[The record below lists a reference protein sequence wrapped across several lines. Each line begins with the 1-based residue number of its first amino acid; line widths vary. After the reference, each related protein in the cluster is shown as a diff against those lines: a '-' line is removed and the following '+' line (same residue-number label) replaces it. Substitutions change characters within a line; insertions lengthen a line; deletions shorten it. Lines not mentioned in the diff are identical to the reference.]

1 MKICVI
7 TDSLFRM
14 GGAQRVVVDVL
25 NRMIDDNDITVV
37 MPFSNH
43 KNIFKLDDR
52 VKLVNLNELSG
63 SVHKFYRVLGEVN
76 HRTKIFNH
84 RIFNGVMKKSIASKK
99 KRIKFNNFLREN
111 NFDVI
116 VGVQATGL
124 FRFSLIDDDIE
135 ARTVG
140 WVHSTY
146 DAYFN
151 KRAYAMYGYES
162 LVKEVAK
169 KINHLIVL
177 TQKDKNEFDKNFNI
191 NSDVMY
197 NPINIDR
204 NFAPQERDKDKLL
217 FIGRVLINI
226 KGLDRIITIMKK
238 IIAIRPNIHLDIVG
252 DGTDFQKV
260 KSMIEE
266 NNLQN
271 NITMVGRADDLVD
284 YYSKSK
290 LLLMTSRW
298 EGMSM
303 SVLEAFSYA
312 LPAVS
317 FHTNG
322 TDEIITDGKEGYL
335 VDQGNIDTFV
345 SKILE
350 LLDDEN
356 KWNEMS
362 KNCYERANDFD
373 MEVII
378 KKFEN
383 MLEN

>member
-1 MKICVI
+1 
-7 TDSLFRM
+7 
-14 GGAQRVVVDVL
+14 
-25 NRMIDDNDITVV
+25 
-37 MPFSNH
+37 
-43 KNIFKLDDR
+43 
-52 VKLVNLNELSG
+52 
-63 SVHKFYRVLGEVN
+63 
-76 HRTKIFNH
+76 
-84 RIFNGVMKKSIASKK
+84 
-99 KRIKFNNFLREN
+99 
-111 NFDVI
+111 
-116 VGVQATGL
+116 
-124 FRFSLIDDDIE
+124 
-135 ARTVG
+135 
-140 WVHSTY
+140 
-146 DAYFN
+146 
-151 KRAYAMYGYES
+151 
-162 LVKEVAK
+162 
-169 KINHLIVL
+169 
-177 TQKDKNEFDKNFNI
+177 
-191 NSDVMY
+191 MY

-204 NFAPQERDKDKLL
+204 NFAPQGRDKDKLL
-217 FIGRVLINI
+217 FMGRVLINI
-226 KGLDRIITIMKK
+226 KGLDRIIAIMKK